1 MFLTV
6 TPDPVMDNI
15 FFIEEWLPNSVM
27 QTTKVV
33 FSIGGKGLDAS
44 VALSHLNQQST
55 ALCFLAGETGKKLS
69 NLLQNY
75 AIKLAPI
82 WAEGETRK
90 AIIISESVNQRHSHI
105 FHGGITIQP
114 HHLKN
119 FLSQFHEELRN
130 SNWVLTGGIFPN
142 SLPNDL
148 FRRLIHS
155 SQQAGVNFLIDSHSK
170 YVMPALSEEFE
181 ILKMNRREFE
191 WTFDLIADSMDIL
204 IQHAKQIM
212 HQYLFH
218 NLVITCGSD
227 GILAITPQAII
238 QSIPPKLDVINA
250 AGAGDAASAALVWR
264 LNHGDNWQDAIRWAT
279 AVSAA
284 VVLTEGTAEFNYSSA
299 LNLIPDVIVQT
310 IDQ

>member
-6 TPDPVMDNI
+6 TPDPVLDNI
-15 FFIEEWLPNSVM
+15 YFIEEWLPNSVM
-27 QTTKVV
+27 HTTKVV

-44 VALSHLNQQST
+44 VALSHLNQHST
-55 ALCFLAGETGKKLS
+55 ALCFLAGETGTRLS
-69 NLLQNY
+69 NLIQNY

-82 WAEGETRK
+82 WTDGETRN

-105 FHGGITIQP
+105 FHGGITIQT

-119 FLSQFHEELRN
+119 FLSRFHEVLLN

-142 SLPNDL
+142 SLPNDF

-155 SQQAGVNFLIDSHSK
+155 SKQAGVNLLIDSHSK
-170 YVMPALSEEFE
+170 YIMPALSEEFE

-191 WTFDLIADSMDIL
+191 WTFGLIADSMDIL
-204 IQHAKQIM
+204 IQQAKRIM

-238 QSIPPKLDVINA
+238 QSIPPKLDVVNA
-250 AGAGDAASAALVWR
+250 AGAGDAASAALAWR
-264 LNHGDNWQDAIRWAT
+264 LNHGDDWQDAVRWAT

-284 VVLTEGTAEFNYSSA
+284 VVLTEGTAEFSYSIA
-299 LNLIPDVIVQT
+299 TDLLPEVT
-310 IDQ
+310 IQRIK